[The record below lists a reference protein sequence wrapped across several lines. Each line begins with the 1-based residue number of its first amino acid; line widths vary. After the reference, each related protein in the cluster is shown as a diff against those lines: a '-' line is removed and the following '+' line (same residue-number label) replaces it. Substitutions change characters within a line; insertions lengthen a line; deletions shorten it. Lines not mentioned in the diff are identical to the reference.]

1 MLIFDIETNGLLEDL
16 TEIHCLAVHD
26 TETGKTESFNDQP
39 GNFDLITG
47 VQYLEAADC
56 LVGHH
61 ILGFDIPAIKKVYPW
76 FNPPRYKIDTLLMSR
91 LIHPNIMDIDKKRQW
106 QHMPLQMYGKHSLAS
121 YGYRLNEYKGEFGQT
136 TDWSTWSE
144 EMEEYCIQDVKVTTK
159 LCKHF
164 HPYLIGSN

>member
-16 TEIHCLAVHD
+16 TEIHCLAVYN
-26 TETGKTESFNDQP
+26 TKTGETESFNDQP

-47 VQYLEAADC
+47 VQYLEDADC
-56 LVGHH
+56 IVGHH
-61 ILGFDIPAIKKVYPW
+61 ILGFDIPAIQKVYPW
-76 FNPPRYKIDTLLMSR
+76 FTPPRYKIDTLLMSR

-121 YGYRLNEYKGEFGQT
+121 YGYRLGEYKGEFGQT
-136 TDWSTWSE
+136 TDWSAWSE

-159 LCKHF
+159 LFEHF
-164 HPYLIGSN
+164 KNNICET

>member
-1 MLIFDIETNGLLEDL
+1 ME
-16 TEIHCLAVHD
+16 
-26 TETGKTESFNDQP
+26 
-39 GNFDLITG
+39 
-47 VQYLEAADC
+47 
-56 LVGHH
+56 
-61 ILGFDIPAIKKVYPW
+61 
-76 FNPPRYKIDTLLMSR
+76 
-91 LIHPNIMDIDKKRQW
+91 IDKKRQW

-121 YGYRLNEYKGEFGQT
+121 YGYRLGEYKGEFGQT

>member
-1 MLIFDIETNGLLEDL
+1 MLIFDIETNGLLEEL
-16 TEIHCLAVHD
+16 TEIHCLSIHD
-26 TETGKTESFNDQP
+26 TDTGETQSFNDQP

-47 VQYLEAADC
+47 VQYLEEAEC
-56 LVGHH
+56 IVGHH
-61 ILGFDIPAIKKVYPW
+61 ILGFDIPAIQKVYSW
-76 FNPPRYKIDTLLMSR
+76 FTPPRYKIDTLLMSR
-91 LIHPNIMDIDKKRQW
+91 LIHPNIMEIDKKRQW

-121 YGYRLNEYKGEFGQT
+121 YGYRLGEYKGEFGQT